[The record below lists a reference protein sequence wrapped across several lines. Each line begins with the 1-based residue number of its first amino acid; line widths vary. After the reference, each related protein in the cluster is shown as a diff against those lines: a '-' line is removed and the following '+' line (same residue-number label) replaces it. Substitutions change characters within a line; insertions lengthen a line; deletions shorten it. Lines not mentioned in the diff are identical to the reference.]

1 MPEYSKEYCIE
12 IRGDYACFSRSE
24 LSVDRVSYEVI
35 TPSAARNIFQS
46 IFLVKGAIDWC
57 ITRIEVLNDIKW
69 TRFKVNEVA
78 HVVKTRNQ
86 SPIFIE
92 DHRTQ
97 RRNFILKD
105 VAYRIYARMV
115 FYPIEERTE
124 SDKKIAIEKLTRKG
138 VEDENMGKYIGQLER
153 RLEVGGCFAQ
163 PYLGCRQ
170 YHCDYEWIEK
180 PIRQN
185 GIPVTRDLGIMLFGF
200 NFFDKENAGR
210 KRKDYLRP
218 MPLYYH
224 AKMVNGVIEVPNINS
239 IEIIR

>member
-69 TRFKVNEVA
+69 ARFKVNEVA
-78 HVVKTRNQ
+78 HIVKTKNQ

-124 SDKKIAIEKLTRKG
+124 VDAKISRCKLKKKG
-138 VEDENMGKYIGQLER
+138 VDDENMGKYIGQLER

-170 YHCDYEWIEK
+170 YHCDYEWIEN
-180 PIRQN
+180 PTRQN
-185 GIPVTRDLGIMLFGF
+185 GIPVTRDLGIMLFDF
-200 NFFDKENAGR
+200 EYFYRENIGR

-218 MPLYYH
+218 MPLYFH
-224 AKMVNGVIEVPNINS
+224 AKMKNGVIEVPLSNS
-239 IEIIR
+239 EEIIR